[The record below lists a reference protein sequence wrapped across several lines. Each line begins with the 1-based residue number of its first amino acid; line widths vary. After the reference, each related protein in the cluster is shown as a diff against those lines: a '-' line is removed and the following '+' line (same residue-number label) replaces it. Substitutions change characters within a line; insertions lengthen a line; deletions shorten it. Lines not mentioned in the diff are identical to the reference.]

1 MNTVHRDK
9 VFELIAD
16 FILSSKSHQEIYEYL
31 EYLEDPV
38 EFNAEV
44 IKQEIFEFVQK
55 TNQGVSNGYL
65 SDIYHL
71 LTGNKL
77 EVIGEVAD
85 LYACDCCQL
94 KTLNEKYGI
103 ADGGYDICDYC
114 GWEDD
119 GTTDIK
125 QSSSVNQCTIEE
137 KRVYIASNPNY
148 FYKNKWKAH

>member
-1 MNTVHRDK
+1 MNTIHRDK
-9 VFELIAD
+9 VFELITD
-16 FILSSKSHQEIYEYL
+16 FILFSKSHEEIYEYL
-31 EYLEDPV
+31 EYVEYPQ
-38 EFNAEV
+38 EFNAETM
-44 IKQEIFEFVQK
+44 KQEVFEFVREI
-55 TNQGVSNGYL
+55 NQGVSNGYL
-65 SDIYHL
+65 SDVYHL

-85 LYACDCCQL
+85 LYSCDCCHL

-125 QSSSVNQCTIEE
+125 QTSSVNKCTIEDRR
-137 KRVYIASNPNY
+137 KYIALNPNY
-148 FYKNKWKAH
+148 FHKNKWKAD